1 MVDENVENMS
11 PFVGEQ
17 MEDVHNWV
25 LTDIRNGKLWG
36 SDNESLSLES
46 PGSVGG
52 HQSLSRERRKGKGRR
67 RKVEEGEEGE
77 CRKEKR

>member
-1 MVDENVENMS
+1 MDENVENMS

-52 HQSLSRERRKGKGRR
+52 HQSLSRERRKGKGQR

-77 CRKEKR
+77 